1 MNDEPTPQILV
12 NKGGPRIAI
21 VCLATVAV
29 FFLVIMAIPYNHQ
42 TNRLGLTAAGI
53 ALALPWALLALRARR
68 LGIITMTP
76 AHLSYPT
83 ILGSQEI
90 GWGDIDSV
98 DLTTISGEGVAMR
111 RVSITLKNG
120 KHRLPAGFSAMRDG
134 AELQEVVSTL
144 ERARNRYAS

>member
-1 MNDEPTPQILV
+1 
-12 NKGGPRIAI
+12 
-21 VCLATVAV
+21 
-29 FFLVIMAIPYNHQ
+29 MAIPYNHQ
-42 TNRLGLTAAGI
+42 SNRLGLTAAGV

-76 AHLSYPT
+76 THLSYPT
-83 ILGSQEI
+83 MFGSQEI

-98 DLTTISGEGVAMR
+98 DLTTLSGEGMAMR

-120 KHRLPAGFSAMRDG
+120 RRKVAPGFSAMSDG
-134 AELQEVVSTL
+134 ADLQEVASTI

>member
-1 MNDEPTPQILV
+1 M
-12 NKGGPRIAI
+12 I
-21 VCLATVAV
+21 VCFATVAV
-29 FFLVIMAIPYNHQ
+29 FFLAIMAIPYNHQ
-42 TNRLGLTAAGI
+42 ANRLGLTAAGI

-83 ILGSQEI
+83 IFGSQEI

-98 DLTTISGEGVAMR
+98 DLTTISGEGVAIR
-111 RVSITLKNG
+111 RARITLKNG
-120 KHRLPAGFSAMRDG
+120 KRRLPGGFSAMRDD
-134 AELQEVVSTL
+134 AELQQVVSAL